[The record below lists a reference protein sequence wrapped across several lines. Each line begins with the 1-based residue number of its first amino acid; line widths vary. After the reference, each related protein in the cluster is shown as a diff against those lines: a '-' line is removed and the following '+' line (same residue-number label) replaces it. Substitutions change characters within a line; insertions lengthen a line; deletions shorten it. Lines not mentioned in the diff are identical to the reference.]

1 MPAERLTQ
9 VSVPKRHCRSSGS
22 CDGCSVAWLEME
34 DHGLLDPPVR
44 GRVWISDTHLPNM
57 THFILNVKCGE
68 TEDQSGHTDPSSTY
82 PHQCPCLSPLRYESS
97 SEDSSTAENSEHES
111 TENEG
116 PEPPARVLSPADC
129 PQLRPPGA
137 AVAKTSLEGRQLSQ
151 EPQHVPAAEVASGP
165 DPEEE
170 IRSVL
175 WVGWHW
181 IG

>member
-1 MPAERLTQ
+1 MAEGAGKQTSVRDTGPQSPRVDSESQATHATWSVSLLGRASVGVQSTTKRKEDPA
-9 VSVPKRHCRSSGS
+9 
-22 CDGCSVAWLEME
+22 
-34 DHGLLDPPVR
+34 DPEV
-44 GRVWISDTHLPNM
+44 
-57 THFILNVKCGE
+57 
-68 TEDQSGHTDPSSTY
+68 
-82 PHQCPCLSPLRYESS
+82 HQRNLQFVGVNGGYESS

>member
-1 MPAERLTQ
+1 
-9 VSVPKRHCRSSGS
+9 
-22 CDGCSVAWLEME
+22 
-34 DHGLLDPPVR
+34 
-44 GRVWISDTHLPNM
+44 M
-57 THFILNVKCGE
+57 TCFIPTVKCGE
-68 TEDQSGHTDPSSTY
+68 TEDERSHTSPSVSF
-82 PHQCPCLSPLRYESS
+82 PGSLRYESS

-116 PEPPARVLSPADC
+116 PEPPARVQSPADH

-151 EPQHVPAAEVASGP
+151 ESQRVPAAEVASGP

-175 WVGWHW
+175 WVGWHRMGW
-181 IG
+181 RVFHLLPPGIPPCRLPVSHSV